1 MSMVPKDNK
10 HLQVYAGLA
19 ARIGLL
25 SEQYELLSECLPEN
39 EQYDVTLHLCLLQ
52 SLLTSIVEQLE
63 NKFGLGEWEDGY
75 LNKPLRDKTTASIL
89 GLTPDMIKS
98 EWDKGTTILNIL
110 QYIRNSLS
118 HPSKTLPGVKTYPAT
133 GFTLHED
140 DKGKIEC
147 VEFVVG
153 RHNTDNEFRRF
164 EAEEAANRFIRDN
177 RLHSKGVS
185 IARSDVPP
193 CYYLVKNGK
202 VYAPTFRI
210 IMDVT
215 SIKKLVRQL
224 SLVLA
229 QPLREDWPKGEFEN
243 DLINSRLAMKNL

>member
-25 SEQYELLSECLPEN
+25 SEQYEIISDCLLDN

-52 SLLTSIVEQLE
+52 TLLTSVVEQLE
-63 NKFGLGEWEDGY
+63 NNFGLGEWDNNY
-75 LNKPLRDKTTASIL
+75 LNKPLRDKATASVL
-89 GLTPDMIKS
+89 GLTSDMIKS

-140 DKGKIEC
+140 DKGKIESI
-147 VEFVVG
+147 EFVVG

-164 EAEEAANRFIRDN
+164 EAEETANRFIRDN

-210 IMDVT
+210 VMDVN
-215 SIKKLVRQL
+215 SIKKLVREL
-224 SLVLA
+224 SLLLA
-229 QPLREDWPKGEFEN
+229 QPLREDWPGGEFSS
-243 DLINSRLAMKNL
+243 DLTTPKLAAQNL